1 MEIQL
6 NLISISISIQ
16 CEKEYIKNC
25 FRLMTGNDNSHTG
38 TLILCAF
45 ARESFT
51 NIMADVRPEFGVEK
65 DFPNF

>member
-1 MEIQL
+1 
-6 NLISISISIQ
+6 
-16 CEKEYIKNC
+16 
-25 FRLMTGNDNSHTG
+25 MTGNDNSHTG

-65 DFPNF
+65 DLPNF